1 MIVVKSNLKQVLD
14 KRGME
19 QKEIAQ
25 KAGVREATISDMC
38 RDTNKMFSRN
48 VLNKLVSEL
57 NITDMNE
64 LISIIDNDE

>member
-1 MIVVKSNLKQVLD
+1 MIVKSNLKQVLD

-19 QKEIAQ
+19 QKDIAQ
-25 KAGVREATISDMC
+25 KAGIREATISDMC

-48 VLNKLVSEL
+48 VINKLVTEL

-64 LISIIDNDE
+64 LISIERKNE